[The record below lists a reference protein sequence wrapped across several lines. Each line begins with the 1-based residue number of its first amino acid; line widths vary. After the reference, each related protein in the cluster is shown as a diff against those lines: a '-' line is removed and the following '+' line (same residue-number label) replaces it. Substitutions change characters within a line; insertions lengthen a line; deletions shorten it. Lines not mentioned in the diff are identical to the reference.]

1 MPPGFVEN
9 TDVIRGHP
17 HSQMLNTHNIS
28 SLTISNTPNKRNK
41 RSLSGNVSGNPAK
54 LFKME
59 SHINDVSQHF
69 QETEFVNTTTD
80 ARDNNNYTQNMI
92 SNWIPAI
99 SITNDGKSSEVEP
112 ILGLESEDIGL
123 VEG

>member
-1 MPPGFVEN
+1 M
-9 TDVIRGHP
+9 IRGHP
-17 HSQMLNTHNIS
+17 HSQMLNTHDIS

-41 RSLSGNVSGNPAK
+41 RSLSGNVSESPAK

-69 QETEFVNTTTD
+69 QEKEFVNTTTD
-80 ARDNNNYTQNMI
+80 ARDSNYYKQNMI

-99 SITNDGKSSEVEP
+99 SATNDGESSEVEP
-112 ILGLESEDIGL
+112 ILGLKSEDIGL